1 MNHEKI
7 NQTKIK
13 QTIQALTICSMNDP
27 DGKEVPACPIC
38 PYYGIHNE
46 CCNCLMRDAAEL
58 MEKMSVE
65 LSKDE
70 KK

>member
-1 MNHEKI
+1 MNHEII
-7 NQTKIK
+7 N
-13 QTIQALTICSMNDP
+13 QTIQALTICSMNNP

-46 CCNCLMRDAAEL
+46 CCNCLMRDAAGL
-58 MEKMSVE
+58 MEQMSIE
-65 LSKDE
+65 LSKQQ